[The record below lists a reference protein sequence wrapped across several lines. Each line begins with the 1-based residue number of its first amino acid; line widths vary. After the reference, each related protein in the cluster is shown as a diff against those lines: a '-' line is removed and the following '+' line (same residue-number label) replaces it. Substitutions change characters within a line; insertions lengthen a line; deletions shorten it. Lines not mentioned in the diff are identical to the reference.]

1 MKTLLYTFLFCLST
15 ITIAQEVR
23 ITSVDIQGKYGQDV
37 YNVRIGIASPDT
49 GCEQYAN
56 WWEIVTLEGK
66 LVYRRI
72 LSHSHVNEQPFIR
85 GASKVQLDKDQEYY
99 IRVHMNNTGYSRF
112 GHEGSITSRFRS
124 TELPEDFA
132 LELANEAPL
141 PKGCDF

>member
-15 ITIAQEVR
+15 ITIAQQAR
-23 ITSVDIQGKYGQDV
+23 ITSVDIRGKHGEDEYT
-37 YNVRIGIASPDT
+37 VRIGIASPDT
-49 GCEQYAN
+49 GCEQFAN
-56 WWEIVTLEGK
+56 WWEIVTPEGK

-72 LSHSHVNEQPFIR
+72 LAHSHVTEQPFVR

-112 GHEGSITSRFRS
+112 GHQGSITSSFRS

-132 LELANEAPL
+132 LELEKKEPL